1 VPWYQTVFGT
11 VLVVVLF
18 GLSFY
23 FGQLQLME
31 LRKLRR
37 MVDVLPDEERRY
49 ERRKAYRR
57 LISSA
62 LLLVLG
68 ILLIVLLTYEHP
80 AQQIVDE
87 REALPDP
94 AATPFTEAQR
104 EFLRTWGWTW
114 LSFLVVLLVVIAL
127 AGIDLMSTRW
137 YALRQ
142 FRKLQADR
150 RAMIERE
157 TQRIRQQRN
166 ELG

>member
-1 VPWYQTVFGT
+1 MPWYQTLFGA
-11 VLVVVLF
+11 VLVVVLV
-18 GLSFY
+18 GLSVY
-23 FGQLQLME
+23 FGRLQFLE
-31 LRKLRR
+31 LRRLREMR
-37 MVDVLPDEERRY
+37 DFLPVEEMQY

-80 AQQIVDE
+80 AQTIAEE
-87 REALPDP
+87 RKALPDKSI
-94 AATPFTEAQR
+94 PFTEEQA

-114 LSFLVVLLVVIAL
+114 IGFLLVLMAVIVL
-127 AGIDLMSTRW
+127 AGIDLMSTRL
-137 YALRQ
+137 YAIRQ

-157 TQRIRQQRN
+157 TQRMRQQRN
-166 ELG
+166 GLG